1 MKSRILFR
9 LLLCGILW
17 SLAGCTY
24 DEIDDEIAPPGDGE
38 CRVSLSTTFYPT
50 ATAELGRTRSSAGNA
65 IGAIDDLFIVWYDA
79 DGHLCGNRY
88 FTHEELKI
96 SDIDRG
102 SVSDT
107 PTQRAEFS
115 CNIPY
120 GSYRIYA
127 AANMGDLSA
136 DAAYKDALDDEKK
149 FRAISLTWEPDDIPA
164 NNQMSGY
171 FSTSTSPSKA
181 KGEAELIRIDR
192 ARQTLHAWI
201 RRAASKVTI
210 SFDTKELYENTY
222 IYIKSVHIHNVP
234 RTCALLEPNDSTRI
248 ERAEH
253 LYENSDTLYFSHSDD
268 FNQWPQLTKGDNPLD
283 GTDPKL
289 HANDAQSL
297 FFYENM
303 QGKGWK
309 KTHDKRQD
317 ADGDQKIDYPDGND
331 PTNEDYRDGKPCGTY
346 IEVEGYYISNSLTN
360 PGKGPI
366 RYRFML
372 GKNTVDDY
380 NAERNFHYK
389 LTLRFLGN
397 ANDVDWHIVYNEEDG
412 IYAPNPYFIS
422 YLYDHSMMLPVKIKG
437 KITGGKIKARIV
449 QNNWQ
454 PDSVKK
460 GEFTYWD
467 KEVYTISGNP
477 TYSGW
482 TPADAKLDNPKIKDG
497 PWNGFLSLVKTSK
510 KVIGDAKRYWNGYN
524 YFYWFQDRTD
534 LIKNY
539 PGGVASYTSD
549 KNKILTIADEKG
561 PHRGE
566 REYYLD
572 PSTDPNLG
580 NGNYTTRV
588 DADNNVTVFNI
599 PCYTRA
605 MNLVPTTGL
614 TGNNPYFSYTRSA
627 YVEITANIDGREV
640 KDTVRI
646 IQVRRMINPKG
657 IYRRHDNDAPFHVK
671 LLRRM
676 SESSPKFSSNPSQ
689 GPWRAT
695 VEKGGDWIKLNG
707 VVNGVVNGSTGSDIE
722 FTYQPNGTID
732 KDKCRYGIIKIE
744 YHNYSCIH
752 RIFVRQG
759 YAPDNIV
766 PNGCRW
772 HCFNLRYQN
781 KEGESPLEE
790 GSLFRYGNIGQPID
804 AINNKFDNF
813 ADNSKTEFKLAP
825 VYVDHKT
832 GAITASGTATWDKIT
847 SESRD
852 GAGFSTQ
859 LQTID
864 GKTCHVAES
873 KDFEALRNQ
882 CQSAFGILYGDR
894 ATTTMDDVTEAYNF
908 AYYHPDTLGRGMRGC
923 FAYDPD
929 TGKNIFFPVGVAGYG
944 RRKDG
949 INEGG
954 YKAVLRYANQAAL
967 FTEPIVKYRPQ
978 LYDICNNYGAI
989 YWVQQKSGDNVS
1001 WDINVST
1008 YDFNTFAG
1016 NAFLGDT
1023 GSDAAFIRLVEDY

>member
-1 MKSRILFR
+1 MKSRTLFR

-17 SLAGCTY
+17 CLAGCTY
-24 DEIDDEIAPPGDGE
+24 DDIDNEIAPLGDGE
-38 CRVSLSTTFYPT
+38 CRVSFSTTFYPSS
-50 ATAELGRTRSSAGNA
+50 TAELGRTRSMSGNA
-65 IGAIDDLFIVWYDA
+65 IGAIDDLFIAWYDTE
-79 DGHLCGNRY
+79 GHLCGYRY

-102 SVSDT
+102 EVSDT
-107 PTQRAEFS
+107 PTQRAEFG
-115 CNIPY
+115 CNIPF

-127 AANMGDLSA
+127 VANMGDLSA
-136 DAAYKDALDDEKK
+136 DATHTSALASEQN
-149 FRAISLTWEPDDIPA
+149 FRTISLVWNPDDIA
-164 NNQMSGY
+164 SNNQMSGY

-181 KGEAELIRIDR
+181 KGEAEVLKIDA
-192 ARQTLHAWI
+192 ARQTFHAWI
-201 RRAASKVTI
+201 RRAASKITI
-210 SFDTKELYENTY
+210 SFDTKELYENTF
-222 IYIKSVHIHNVP
+222 IYIKSAHIHNVP
-234 RTCALLEPNDSTRI
+234 RTCPLLEPNDSTRI
-248 ERAEH
+248 DRAEH
-253 LYENSDTLYFSHSDD
+253 LYEHGDTLYFSHSDD

-283 GTDPKL
+283 GTDPAL

-309 KTHDKRQD
+309 ATHDKRQD
-317 ADGDQKIDYPDGND
+317 ADGDQEIDYPDGND
-331 PTNEDYRDGKPCGTY
+331 PANEDYRDGKPCGTY

-412 IYAPNPYFIS
+412 IYTPNPYYIS

-437 KITGGKIKARIV
+437 NITGGKVKARIIE
-449 QNNWQ
+449 NRWQ
-454 PDSVKK
+454 PDSVK
-460 GEFTYWD
+460 GEYTYWTG
-467 KEVYTISGNP
+467 EVYTVSGKPQQGWTSNP
-477 TYSGW
+477 T
-482 TPADAKLDNPKIKDG
+482 TDALLNSPKIKDG
-497 PWNGFLSLVKTSK
+497 PWNGFLSLIETHRNI
-510 KVIGDAKRYWNGYN
+510 IGDGKYYWNGYN

-534 LIKNY
+534 LVQDY
-539 PGGVASYTSD
+539 PGGVADYQEDRD
-549 KNKILTIADEKG
+549 KVLLPEEKG
-561 PHRGE
+561 LPHRGE
-566 REYYLD
+566 REYD
-572 PSTDPNLG
+572 IAPGDHPDA
-580 NGNYTTRV
+580 NGSYTVRV
-588 DADNNVTVFNI
+588 DRDAQTTVLNI

-605 MNLVPTTGL
+605 LNLVKTTGF

-627 YVEITANIDGREV
+627 YVEISTEIDGREI

-657 IYRRHDNDAPFHVK
+657 IYRRHDNTTPFEVK
-671 LLRRM
+671 LLRRL
-676 SESSPKFSSNPSQ
+676 SEKSSKFEANPSQ

-722 FTYQPNGTID
+722 FTYQPAGTID
-732 KDKCRYGIIKIE
+732 KDECRYGIIKVE

-766 PNGCRW
+766 PDGCKW
-772 HCFNLRYQN
+772 HCFNLRYKN

-790 GSLFRYGNIGQPID
+790 GSLFRYGNIDQPID
-804 AINNKFDNF
+804 AVNNIADNF
-813 ADNSKTEFKLAP
+813 ANHSRTEFKLAP
-825 VYVDHKT
+825 VPT
-832 GAITASGTATWDKIT
+832 SGTAIWSTIT
-847 SESRD
+847 STD
-852 GAGFSTQ
+852 QNGIGFSNQT
-859 LQTID
+859 QTID
-864 GKTCHVAES
+864 GKSCHVAEY
-873 KDFEALRNQ
+873 KDFETLREK
-882 CQSAFGILYGDR
+882 CQFGFGILYGDR
-894 ATTTMDDVTEAYNF
+894 ATTTMDDVEHAYGY

-929 TGKNIFFPVGVAGYG
+929 TGKNVFFPVGVAGYG

-949 INEGG
+949 VNEGWK
-954 YKAVLRYANQAAL
+954 KAVLRYAQQGTY
-967 FTEPIVKYRPQ
+967 FDPPIVQYRPHF
-978 LYDICNNYGAI
+978 YDICNNYGAV
-989 YWVQQKSGDNVS
+989 YWLKQKNGTHAS

-1008 YDFNTFAG
+1008 YDFNTFG
-1016 NAFLGDT
+1016 SNTFQGST
-1023 GSDAAFIRLVEDY
+1023 GSDACFIRLVED